1 MKTKEHRP
9 IAGQVSR
16 EGEAGELARAC
27 RGPRQS
33 MGRASP
39 HTRQTFTRRP
49 RSAAASGECG
59 SMLVRA
65 SAVPLQDFAIFGG
78 YKKRYFLTNPDSKP
92 IRCLPIRSASAR
104 TSQPRLPPT
113 VKRVGTLP
121 LPLAALC
128 QKGGQTWEQLA
139 AAARTRHPR
148 LPPRAMRVWTL
159 PLPLAAPGPAPAP
172 PAPQPPQDRLKAP

>member
-1 MKTKEHRP
+1 MGEFLVVVMKTKEHRP

-39 HTRQTFTRRP
+39 HTRQNFTCRQ

-65 SAVPLQDFAIFGG
+65 SAIPLQDFAIFGG

-92 IRCLPIRSASAR
+92 IRCLPRSASRR

-113 VKRVGTLP
+113 VKRVG
-121 LPLAALC
+121 
-128 QKGGQTWEQLA
+128 
-139 AAARTRHPR
+139 
-148 LPPRAMRVWTL
+148 TL